1 MKKYVLIVIMNLQPL
16 HGSKNRKKK
25 MAKIVICPNCKR
37 EIEVRSGFAHH
48 TLNNHI
54 QKEHK

>member
-1 MKKYVLIVIMNLQPL
+1 
-16 HGSKNRKKK
+16 
-25 MAKIVICPNCKR
+25 MASSRIVICTQCKR
-37 EIEVRSGFAHH
+37 ELEVRSGFAHH